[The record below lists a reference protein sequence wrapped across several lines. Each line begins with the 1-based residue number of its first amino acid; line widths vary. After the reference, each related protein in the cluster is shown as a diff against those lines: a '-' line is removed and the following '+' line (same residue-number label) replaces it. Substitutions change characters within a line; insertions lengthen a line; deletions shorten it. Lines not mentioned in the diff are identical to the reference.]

1 MARIPDIDPELADPY
16 AQKVLAAQARH
27 WGASLLNHRIYA
39 RRPDI
44 FRAVRGM
51 WTVLGASTLLPAAL
65 QGLLNRRVAL
75 LNRCE
80 F

>member
-1 MARIPDIDPELADPY
+1 MARLPDVDPERTDPY
-16 AQKVLAAQARH
+16 AQRVLEAQARH

-39 RRPDI
+39 RRPEI

-51 WTVLGASTLLPAAL
+51 WTALGAATLIPPIL